1 MYIYMYIY
9 ICIKV
14 VEAYRIESIRRTFP
28 EKKRVHHTHNI
39 YIYYIYIQTYMHHI
53 KLIYLEAS
61 HHGCAHFPWEVSAC
75 LLARSNREIF
85 AEASG
90 TREKK

>member
-1 MYIYMYIY
+1 MIFCMYVYMYIY

-39 YIYYIYIQTYMHHI
+39 YIYIYILYIQTYMHHI

-61 HHGCAHFPWEVSAC
+61 HMDALTFP
-75 LLARSNREIF
+75 
-85 AEASG
+85 G
-90 TREKK
+90 K